1 MSDFPGGGADVP
13 SLSNHLGKDNQ
24 VWERP
29 WTLGE
34 MRQASANWSLAA
46 DSGLFLFLQDFSQ
59 RMLSKTHD
67 IEKQLDG
74 LMRDTKATDSCL
86 HSVFNDFLMLSNTQ
100 FIENRVYDEEV
111 EEPIAKVESAV
122 KHPEKEKTREQ
133 KEAELIPKMQEAV
146 NYGLR
151 VLDSAFEQLDI
162 KAGNSDSEDE
172 EAMDRVEAIL
182 EPKDLYVDR
191 PLPYLIGSQAFM
203 EQDDVGLGDLS
214 SDEMSIDS
222 DRDSVIESED
232 GKGEVQSDEE
242 FEEAE
247 GRGSINKSSVLS
259 YEEDE
264 EEDEDSDI
272 FGESDKEEEYEDENE
287 RKIASSTS
295 FVDELAARIKGDPV
309 SKGEEERASLAS
321 SKKRAKSKKVAKA
334 EKSPAAAVVRQESD
348 DMFQPPR
355 MEEEE
360 FSPFGG
366 GGGLFSGGRG
376 LFDDDDEGDLFG
388 DTPKR
393 TASEDKAKS
402 AAHMAESVKSEKKTP
417 AGAVSVFPA
426 DNGLFGSGHSTAPV
440 EGKENVTHGKPKAH
454 PSPKQPPV
462 RASGIG
468 GGLFDDEEEEDFFSG
483 RSVKTSSSAERGKS
497 KTKKVADLFLGDGDD
512 DEEDEGDIFSE
523 KSAVQPP
530 VLNKKEVVEEGAK
543 PPEKKM
549 PAGAISIFGPG
560 TKSLMTESL
569 RRRRASTSEGSEKSE
584 ENGPPV
590 ETPVSHTTPG
600 NQTQI
605 PQARGLFSDDE
616 DTQVFPTP
624 SKNQSKPGSAQQPKA
639 PVSLF
644 DDEEEEDLFA
654 SVAKSKPKPSQAKA
668 TTPQPQKTLSLF
680 SDDEDQWL
688 GSQPGT
694 GRTETK
700 TGVMK
705 ASVSAPS
712 NLPSARAP
720 PNGSLFDDEDEDL
733 FATAKTSSP
742 LKSQRVALLF
752 EDDEDQGFLFGS
764 KPAIGSSAKASATK
778 APVVAPKA
786 PAPSLFDQEPRKEVP
801 ASGSVVEKAKPPE
814 DTCDGEVPDRQPPS
828 SSSSSSSTSSTIS
841 SSLPAS
847 DREPRKQKPAG
858 AVSLFGGIDIMA
870 SRRREGAEGDVLTE
884 DRLPPPDVGE
894 EEEEE
899 EEETTEKT
907 KANPVS
913 IFDGDDNDDDDEEED
928 SDWNVSGAVVR
939 PPITTNTKQPARE
952 QQRTKST
959 GVFQDEELL
968 FSDRQQKDNDPDVDL
983 FATSGKTV
991 SAKPSSVKTD
1001 VPSLFADDEDDLF
1014 SSAKPKPPHPKI
1026 AKKPSK
1032 PKQEPTPSWKGIS
1045 AASTPDSE
1053 RTAASPVKAKD
1064 PLSRIGKLQANLV
1077 INPKAMLPGA
1087 APRIPGAG
1095 GALPG
1100 TPPGSSSG
1108 VSSSSLS
1115 PSPVTTPLGSTH
1127 SGMEQGVSFESPLQV
1142 APLPSTNKSR
1152 VKGSGQRRPQS
1163 RAARQQSVQ
1172 RSVSDQEDSAVEPNP
1187 RLNPTTSALGFPTTG
1202 PKPNLRAP
1210 RPMLPKPSGTSAFP
1224 TPSPSQLS
1232 FTESLTRPSVL
1243 SLPVSTHPGE
1253 TDSSEVSGDAQPM
1266 LSSSDEDLF
1275 GSVAVSKSSAPP
1287 APSITKKAPDPSPAG
1302 GPAPVSIFDQQA
1314 TSDLFQKVK
1323 PRAKKAQAPSFMED
1337 ADEDGD
1343 DDEDIFGMSTGST
1356 PSSTSD
1362 SRTPS
1367 SPAKLDRFQDNE
1379 TTLPKAGHKKHKEKT
1394 MEASLFD
1401 DNVDIFADLT
1411 MSSGAKDKPKKK
1423 MDTKSI
1429 FDDDMDDIFSSNKVK
1444 PVKKAPPKS
1453 KKSKPT
1459 QDNSVPAE
1467 SANIFDDPLNAF
1479 GGN

>member
-247 GRGSINKSSVLS
+247 GRGSINKKSSVLS

-309 SKGEEERASLAS
+309 SKGEEDRASLAS

-376 LFDDDDEGDLFG
+376 LFDDDDE
-388 DTPKR
+388 
-393 TASEDKAKS
+393 
-402 AAHMAESVKSEKKTP
+402 
-417 AGAVSVFPA
+417 
-426 DNGLFGSGHSTAPV
+426 
-440 EGKENVTHGKPKAH
+440 
-454 PSPKQPPV
+454 
-462 RASGIG
+462 
-468 GGLFDDEEEEDFFSG
+468 
-483 RSVKTSSSAERGKS
+483 
-497 KTKKVADLFLGDGDD
+497 
-512 DEEDEGDIFSE
+512 
-523 KSAVQPP
+523 
-530 VLNKKEVVEEGAK
+530 
-543 PPEKKM
+543 
-549 PAGAISIFGPG
+549 
-560 TKSLMTESL
+560 
-569 RRRRASTSEGSEKSE
+569 
-584 ENGPPV
+584 NGPPV

-624 SKNQSKPGSAQQPKA
+624 SKNQSKPGSAKQPKA

-644 DDEEEEDLFA
+644 DNEEEEDLFA

-700 TGVMK
+700 TGGMK

-720 PNGSLFDDEDEDL
+720 PNGSLFEDEDEDL

-764 KPAIGSSAKASATK
+764 KPAVGSSAKASATK

-814 DTCDGEVPDRQPPS
+814 DTCDGEVPDRQPP
-828 SSSSSSSTSSTIS
+828 SSSTSSTIS

-894 EEEEE
+894 EDEEEE

-939 PPITTNTKQPARE
+939 PPITTNAKQPARE

-968 FSDRQQKDNDPDVDL
+968 FSDTQQKDNDPDVDL

-1001 VPSLFADDEDDLF
+1001 VPSLFADDDDDLF
-1014 SSAKPKPPHPKI
+1014 SSAKPKPPHPKV

-1087 APRIPGAG
+1087 APRIPGAV

-1411 MSSGAKDKPKKK
+1411 MSSGPKDKPKKK